1 MYKAKSGKRMEVDQ
15 VDLNGCHVKRFK
27 SMSAA
32 ATELGISQQMIS
44 KCARGLCK
52 SYKGYKWLKVV
63 DDTDHNEIWIEH
75 PTLPITCSDQ
85 GRIKS
90 RGIILA
96 GHLRD
101 GYLRVGI
108 NYKIYSA
115 HRLIAETFLEPEED
129 KIQVNHINHN
139 RTDNRLIN
147 LEWCTP
153 TYNSQNRR
161 KTYLD

>member
-1 MYKAKSGKRMEVDQ
+1 MEVDQ
-15 VDLNGCHVKRFK
+15 VDLNGNLVRRHK

-32 ATELGISQQMIS
+32 SIELNISQQMIS
-44 KCARGLCK
+44 KCARGLCET
-52 SYKGYKWLKVV
+52 YRGFKWIKVV
-63 DDTDHNEIWIEH
+63 DQALPDEIWIDH
-75 PTLPITCSDQ
+75 PVLPIVCSDQ

-96 GHLRD
+96 GHERD

-108 NYKIYSA
+108 NYKIYSM
-115 HRLIAETFLEPEED
+115 HRLIAETFLECESD
-129 KIQVNHINHN
+129 QTQVNHINHN

-153 TYNSQNRR
+153 SYNSQNRR

>member
-1 MYKAKSGKRMEVDQ
+1 MYRARSGKRMEIDQ
-15 VDLNGCHVKRFK
+15 IDLNGCLIKRFK

-32 ATELGISQQMIS
+32 ANELGISQQMIS
-44 KCARGLCK
+44 KCARGLCNT
-52 SYKGYKWLKVV
+52 YKGFNWVKVIEH
-63 DDTDHNEIWIEH
+63 DNPMEIWLDH
-75 PTLPITCSDQ
+75 PILPITCSDQ

-108 NYKIYSA
+108 NYKIYTL
-115 HRLIAETFLEPEED
+115 HRLIAETFLECESGQT
-129 KIQVNHINHN
+129 QVNHINHN

-153 TYNSQNRR
+153 TYNSQHRR

>member
-1 MYKAKSGKRMEVDQ
+1 MEVDQ
-15 VDLNGCHVKRFK
+15 VDMDGCLVNRFK

-32 ATELGISQQMIS
+32 SKELGISQQMIS
-44 KCARGLCK
+44 KCARGVCR
-52 SYKGYKWLKVV
+52 SYKGFKWVKVV
-63 DDTDHNEIWIEH
+63 DNDNEEEIWIDH
-75 PTLPITCSDQ
+75 PILPISCSDQ

-96 GHLRD
+96 GHMRD

-115 HRLIAETFLEPEED
+115 HRLIAETFLESKEGQT
-129 KIQVNHINHN
+129 QVNHINHN

-153 TYNSQNRR
+153 SYNSQHRR

>member
-1 MYKAKSGKRMEVDQ
+1 MEVDQ
-15 VDLNGCHVKRFK
+15 VDLNGCLVKRYK

-32 ATELGISQQMIS
+32 AIEIGISQQMIS
-44 KCARGLCK
+44 KCARGLCD
-52 SYKGYKWLKVV
+52 SYKGYKWIKVV
-63 DDTDHNEIWIEH
+63 NEEDLDEIWIDH
-75 PTLPITCSDQ
+75 PTLPIICSDQ

-96 GHLRD
+96 GHVRD

-115 HRLIAETFLEPEED
+115 HRLIAETFLEREHD
-129 KIQVNHINHN
+129 QSQVNHINHN
-139 RTDNRLIN
+139 RADNRLIN

-161 KTYLD
+161 K